1 MKYISDYSGFKS
13 KIRKFAD
20 DGGIEILLALT
31 IIGCLIFIALFLH
44 KGSFS
49 ALFNVAFFSVI
60 IFTALLQA
68 VSSLFRKR
76 IMSWSEDDVKL
87 EPNYMKLT
95 KRYPTII
102 DGQGHRHEPLLTYD
116 NPLPN
121 DLGTSKAS
129 HTSARCVRL
138 PVLFDQWLVGKDITI
153 ADHQDQ
159 QYELPHDIIYRNTS
173 MNSSNPIL
181 HQIYTIN

>member
-76 IMSWSEDDVKL
+76 IMS
-87 EPNYMKLT
+87 
-95 KRYPTII
+95 
-102 DGQGHRHEPLLTYD
+102 
-116 NPLPN
+116 
-121 DLGTSKAS
+121 
-129 HTSARCVRL
+129 
-138 PVLFDQWLVGKDITI
+138 
-153 ADHQDQ
+153 
-159 QYELPHDIIYRNTS
+159 
-173 MNSSNPIL
+173 
-181 HQIYTIN
+181 